1 MEKEPILDT
10 PKFHEIWVEQCEAA
24 EGIKRRYGT
33 KAAFDYLVA
42 EKLFNFADAASSHP
56 AFARELPRFV
66 AHVRGLF
73 TVEEMRTH
81 LNRIECEQREYNAYV
96 EEHEEFDDE
105 DERQGEHGLNLE
117 GSTAATERARQFA
130 TIAELLTAAELGTS

>member
-1 MEKEPILDT
+1 MQKEPILDT

-73 TVEEMRTH
+73 TVEEMRKH
-81 LNRIECEQREYNAYV
+81 LNRIECEQRDRDADN
-96 EEHEEFDDE
+96 EEPDEFAEE
-105 DERQGEHGLNLE
+105 DEEEDALSLETSGEAE
-117 GSTAATERARQFA
+117 ERARQFA
-130 TIAELLTAAELGTS
+130 TIAELLTATELGTS

>member
-1 MEKEPILDT
+1 MQKEPILDT

-42 EKLFNFADAASSHP
+42 EKLLNFADAASSHP

-66 AHVRGLF
+66 AHVRACLQSRRCGHTLIGFNASSGLVMP
-73 TVEEMRTH
+73 TSASATSSMKRVSRRRT
-81 LNRIECEQREYNAYV
+81 R
-96 EEHEEFDDE
+96 
-105 DERQGEHGLNLE
+105 
-117 GSTAATERARQFA
+117 
-130 TIAELLTAAELGTS
+130 

>member
-1 MEKEPILDT
+1 MQKEPILDT

-42 EKLFNFADAASSHP
+42 EKLLNFTDAASSHP

-73 TVEEMRTH
+73 TVEEMRAH
-81 LNRIECEQREYNAYV
+81 LKRIELAQREHEAYISG
-96 EEHEEFDDE
+96 HDEFDEQDE
-105 DERQGEHGLNLE
+105 QLE
-117 GSTAATERARQFA
+117 EDALSLESAEALWSARDNSLSLQNY
-130 TIAELLTAAELGTS
+130 